1 LGHQAKKKGAA
12 IMTTKLKIDLSHG
25 ILEVEGSETFVRA
38 IYKDFKAQFVQGE
51 PTEEEAETTTRRRRS
66 RKPRPKAGPQR
77 AEPVVQPVL
86 PIAPV
91 AEPAAALEPVTAIK
105 VPTPA
110 APSYTRIKD
119 LNLGAT
125 AGHPSLGEFMDSKL
139 PITNEERNLVFMYY
153 LQYLLNVETIT
164 MDHVYT
170 CYREVRIRAPLN
182 LEHSLRTTVN
192 QKNWITASDADQ
204 FTVTH
209 EGKLYVE
216 KQLPKRAKS

>member
-1 LGHQAKKKGAA
+1 
-12 IMTTKLKIDLSHG
+12 MTTKLKIDLSHG

-51 PTEEEAETTTRRRRS
+51 TAEEEAETTTRRRRN
-66 RKPRPKAGPQR
+66 RKSRPKAGPQR
-77 AEPVVQPVL
+77 VEPVVQPV
-86 PIAPV
+86 PST
-91 AEPAAALEPVTAIK
+91 AEPELEPVTAIK
-105 VPTPA
+105 IPTPTA
-110 APSYTRIKD
+110 APYTRLKD
-119 LNLGAT
+119 LELGAT

-153 LQYLLNVETIT
+153 LQYLLNVDPIT

-182 LEHSLRTTVN
+182 LEHSLRTTAG
-192 QKNWITASDADQ
+192 QKNWITASGDDDQ
-204 FTVTH
+204 FTVTP

-216 KQLPKRAKS
+216 KQLPKRVKN

>member
-1 LGHQAKKKGAA
+1 
-12 IMTTKLKIDLSHG
+12 MTTKLKIDLSHG

-51 PTEEEAETTTRRRRS
+51 TAEEETETTTRRRRN
-66 RKPRPKAGPQR
+66 RKPRPKTGPQR
-77 AEPVVQPVL
+77 AEPVAQPV
-86 PIAPV
+86 APA
-91 AEPAAALEPVTAIK
+91 AEPAAAEPVTAIK
-105 VPTPA
+105 VPTPSP
-110 APSYTRIKD
+110 PSYTRIKD
-119 LNLGAT
+119 LDLSAA

-182 LEHSLRTTVN
+182 LEHSLRTTAN
-192 QKNWITASDADQ
+192 QKNWITAGDDDQ
-204 FTVTH
+204 FVVTP
-209 EGKLYVE
+209 EGKSYVE
-216 KQLPKRAKS
+216 KQLPKRVKS

>member
-1 LGHQAKKKGAA
+1 LGHQAKKKDAV

-38 IYKDFKAQFVQGE
+38 IYKDFKTQFVQGE
-51 PTEEEAETTTRRRRS
+51 PAEEETETTTRRRRS

-77 AEPVVQPVL
+77 AEPVL
-86 PIAPV
+86 PAAPA
-91 AEPAAALEPVTAIK
+91 AEPAAAVEPVTAIK
-105 VPTPA
+105 VPTPVT
-110 APSYTRIKD
+110 PPYTRIKD
-119 LNLGAT
+119 LDLSAT
-125 AGHPSLGEFMDSKL
+125 TEHPSLGEFMDSKL

-182 LEHSLRTTVN
+182 LEHSLRTTAN

-204 FTVTH
+204 FAVMP

-216 KQLPKRAKS
+216 KQLPKRVKS